1 VAVDAVHD
9 NTDVGNRAFLS
20 SIQSC
25 PRAQEIGFNF
35 TSRSVLYCRKWLLHT
50 VIAAGILFRVSDFKD
65 ASCLG
70 RARVSAQAYALDE
83 RNKLLAWADV
93 MTAAGDFS
101 RETGLRC
108 EVKLVLG
115 LFASVQHPDGNI
127 AGRMR
132 DA

>member
-1 VAVDAVHD
+1 MPYMTTLMLAIAPSYHQFNLARVRKRLDLTLRLAACR
-9 NTDVGNRAFLS
+9 TVGN
-20 SIQSC
+20 
-25 PRAQEIGFNF
+25 G
-35 TSRSVLYCRKWLLHT
+35 YCT

-70 RARVSAQAYALDE
+70 RARVSAQAYAHDE

-115 LFASVQHPDGNI
+115 MFASVQHPDGNI

>member
-1 VAVDAVHD
+1 MAIARQLR
-9 NTDVGNRAFLS
+9 RAYYS
-20 SIQSC
+20 M
-25 PRAQEIGFNF
+25 
-35 TSRSVLYCRKWLLHT
+35 
-50 VIAAGILFRVSDFKD
+50 VSDFKD

-83 RNKLLAWADV
+83 RKLLAWADV

-101 RETGLRC
+101 RRTGLRC

-127 AGRMR
+127 AGRMH

>member
-1 VAVDAVHD
+1 MAIARQLR
-9 NTDVGNRAFLS
+9 RAYYS
-20 SIQSC
+20 M
-25 PRAQEIGFNF
+25 
-35 TSRSVLYCRKWLLHT
+35 
-50 VIAAGILFRVSDFKD
+50 VSDFKD

-70 RARVSAQAYALDE
+70 RARVSAQAYALDK

-101 RETGLRC
+101 RGTGLRC

-127 AGRMR
+127 AGRMH